1 MFVNL
6 LLIEYRSSKVVQ
18 MKLYKKI
25 NWVSFEYYVC
35 TSIFMEYQLNREV
48 VANGLAILQM
58 VELMVK
64 FVLLEVLRIMTFV
77 VVVVDMMNSTDNFEM
92 LVLVAVLCL

>member
-1 MFVNL
+1 
-6 LLIEYRSSKVVQ
+6 
-18 MKLYKKI
+18 
-25 NWVSFEYYVC
+25 
-35 TSIFMEYQLNREV
+35 MEYQPNTEV

-64 FVLLEVLRIMTFV
+64 FVLLEGLRIMTFV

-92 LVLVAVLCL
+92 AVAVPCL

>member
-1 MFVNL
+1 
-6 LLIEYRSSKVVQ
+6 
-18 MKLYKKI
+18 
-25 NWVSFEYYVC
+25 
-35 TSIFMEYQLNREV
+35 MEYQLNREV

-77 VVVVDMMNSTDNFEM
+77 VVDVMNSTDSFEKA
-92 LVLVAVLCL
+92 VAVLCL

>member
-1 MFVNL
+1 MN
-6 LLIEYRSSKVVQ
+6 I
-18 MKLYKKI
+18 YKKI

-48 VANGLAILQM
+48 VVNGLAILQM

-77 VVVVDMMNSTDNFEM
+77 VDVMNSTDNFEKA
-92 LVLVAVLCL
+92 VAVLCL

>member
-1 MFVNL
+1 
-6 LLIEYRSSKVVQ
+6 
-18 MKLYKKI
+18 
-25 NWVSFEYYVC
+25 
-35 TSIFMEYQLNREV
+35 MEYQLNTEV

-64 FVLLEVLRIMTFV
+64 FVLLEGLRIMTFV

-92 LVLVAVLCL
+92 AVAVQCL

>member
-1 MFVNL
+1 
-6 LLIEYRSSKVVQ
+6 

-77 VVVVDMMNSTDNFEM
+77 VDMMNSTDNFEM
-92 LVLVAVLCL
+92 VVAVLCL

>member
-1 MFVNL
+1 
-6 LLIEYRSSKVVQ
+6 
-18 MKLYKKI
+18 
-25 NWVSFEYYVC
+25 
-35 TSIFMEYQLNREV
+35 MEYQPNTEV

-64 FVLLEVLRIMTFV
+64 FVLLEGLRIMTF

-92 LVLVAVLCL
+92 AVAVQCL

>member
-1 MFVNL
+1 
-6 LLIEYRSSKVVQ
+6 
-18 MKLYKKI
+18 
-25 NWVSFEYYVC
+25 
-35 TSIFMEYQLNREV
+35 MEYQLNREV

-77 VVVVDMMNSTDNFEM
+77 VVVDMMNSTDNFEM
-92 LVLVAVLCL
+92 FVAVLCL

>member
-1 MFVNL
+1 
-6 LLIEYRSSKVVQ
+6 

-48 VANGLAILQM
+48 VVNGLAILQM

-77 VVVVDMMNSTDNFEM
+77 VVVDMMNSTDNFEM
-92 LVLVAVLCL
+92 VVAVLCL

>member
-1 MFVNL
+1 
-6 LLIEYRSSKVVQ
+6 

-48 VANGLAILQM
+48 VVNGLAILQM

-77 VVVVDMMNSTDNFEM
+77 VVVDMMNSTDNFEM
-92 LVLVAVLCL
+92 VVALLCL

>member
-1 MFVNL
+1 MCN
-6 LLIEYRSSKVVQ
+6 
-18 MKLYKKI
+18 
-25 NWVSFEYYVC
+25 
-35 TSIFMEYQLNREV
+35 TIFMEYQPNTEV

-64 FVLLEVLRIMTFV
+64 FVLLEGLRIMTF

-92 LVLVAVLCL
+92 AVAVPCL

>member
-1 MFVNL
+1 
-6 LLIEYRSSKVVQ
+6 
-18 MKLYKKI
+18 
-25 NWVSFEYYVC
+25 
-35 TSIFMEYQLNREV
+35 MEYQPNTEV

-77 VVVVDMMNSTDNFEM
+77 VVVDMMNSTDNFEM
-92 LVLVAVLCL
+92 AVAVQCL